1 MLPRMQISPVTPQ
14 QVQTIGSSFG
24 SALVPAPAA
33 PAAPIAAPSVRS
45 AAGSAAV
52 AGAALVTT
60 PLIDF
65 PGIAKGDVFDIA
77 KGSKVGMFS
86 PKGTA
91 SIDRFEPDAA
101 SFHLLASTF
110 GVKVDMLVTVE
121 RVDDK
126 QVRLTT
132 LTADGKTGS
141 VLGNIVATRQNYAEF
156 VSADEKAERTIIRH
170 DGKGGVTIDTVV
182 PTFGAAHLVL
192 QKHVAVADAAV

>member
-1 MLPRMQISPVTPQ
+1 MLPRMQISPVITQ
-14 QVQTIGSSFG
+14 NVQSAGHGFG
-24 SALVPAPAA
+24 GAPAPMSNA
-33 PAAPIAAPSVRS
+33 PAVTPSVS
-45 AAGSAAV
+45 STAGSAAV
-52 AGAALVTT
+52 AGAALVAT

-65 PGIAKGDVFDIA
+65 PGIAKGDLFDIA

-101 SFHLLASTF
+101 AFHLIASTF

-121 RVDDK
+121 RVDAG

-132 LTADGKTGS
+132 KTSDGKTGT

-156 VSADEKAERTIIRH
+156 VSTDGKAERTIIRH
-170 DGKGGVTIDTVV
+170 DGKGGITIDTVV

-192 QKHVAVADAAV
+192 QKHVAAADAAA